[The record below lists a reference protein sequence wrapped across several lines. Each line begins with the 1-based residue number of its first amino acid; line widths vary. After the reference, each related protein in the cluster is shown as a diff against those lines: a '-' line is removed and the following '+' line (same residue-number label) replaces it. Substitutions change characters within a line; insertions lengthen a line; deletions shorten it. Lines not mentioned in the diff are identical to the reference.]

1 MKRLLFYFTPFVI
14 ITSILASC
22 SKEEG
27 EGGKGTIFGTV
38 YKVVDNGD
46 IVQTATGEYVFA
58 KDTFAAAGE
67 SVYIRYGNNQY
78 GYDDKKSTAFDGTFR
93 FKYLTDGNYTLYAL
107 SDMASDEKIAVAY
120 NVKISDGNTVYA
132 GDFYITDGKNNGLCG
147 VVGTLEALYKN
158 NYEYIPG
165 VGLRVYIQEQGSPSI
180 DNVRSDGKGGFTFV
194 KLKPNTTYTVYAE
207 NETEKG
213 AGINFVSQEIKTGEA
228 GTISVMEKP
237 LQVIIY

>member
-1 MKRLLFYFTPFVI
+1 MLSLALLFCV
-14 ITSILASC
+14 SLMQAR
-22 SKEEG
+22 EG
-27 EGGKGTIFGTV
+27 AATACPRV
-38 YKVVDNGD
+38 KVAVEQLPDLH
-46 IVQTATGEYVFA
+46 IAR
-58 KDTFAAAGE
+58 AGH
-67 SVYIRYGNNQY
+67 
-78 GYDDKKSTAFDGTFR
+78 
-93 FKYLTDGNYTLYAL
+93 
-107 SDMASDEKIAVAY
+107 
-120 NVKISDGNTVYA
+120 NTVYA

-147 VVGTLEALYKN
+147 VAGTLEALYKN